1 MLFACFSVPAQH
13 PAIAGHFP
21 GQPVVPGVLLLAEVI
36 EAALVRPSLAARIGA
51 MPQIAAI
58 KFFEPVVPP
67 AELSVQ
73 FDEAGSRLRFE
84 IRHGVRLAASGEFES
99 AAAPNLPEAGA
110 P

>member
-1 MLFACFSVPAQH
+1 M
-13 PAIAGHFP
+13 AGHFP

-36 EAALVRPSLAARIGA
+36 ECALVWPALAARIGA

-73 FDEAGSRLRFE
+73 FDEAGSRLRFQV
-84 IRHGVRLAASGEFES
+84 RHGGRLAASGEFES
-99 AAAPNLPEAGA
+99 AAAPQMPAAGG

>member
-1 MLFACFSVPAQH
+1 M
-13 PAIAGHFP
+13 AGHFP

-36 EAALVRPSLAARIGA
+36 EAALVRPALAARIGT

-84 IRHGVRLAASGEFES
+84 VRHGGRLAASGEFES
-99 AAAPNLPEAGA
+99 AASPPLPEAGG